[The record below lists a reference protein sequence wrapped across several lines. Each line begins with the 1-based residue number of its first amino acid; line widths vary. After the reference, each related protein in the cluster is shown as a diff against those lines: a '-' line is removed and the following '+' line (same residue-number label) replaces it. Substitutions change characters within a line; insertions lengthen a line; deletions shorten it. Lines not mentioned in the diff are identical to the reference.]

1 MPRGKPSVA
10 DRHSIPARKDL
21 LARAYIEI
29 LAREAGAKIQP
40 MLRADC
46 TDEALERLID
56 DLEDSFDGG
65 GVSILRPDLAA
76 VAVLIARAIEG
87 VSGLARRIRRDAPI
101 VVLTTH
107 SPNLVEMA
115 KEVAQSC
122 VLPSHSRVMEAGSIV
137 GSQTRAVLVA
147 RDGSA
152 REDRPEKGNKEI
164 TAALQRRIPV
174 MGIAP
179 DPTRHLPQALMRT
192 AEFRLVLPT
201 LDQTALALVI
211 DVVTG
216 RAPSR
221 AMDPDLIRLLD
232 VDDLPLAFRFGRAG
246 DACLAAIEDVVRK
259 KGEYLIQG
267 PSLSELAGY
276 GAAREW
282 GLQLADDLS
291 EYRAGKLSWADLD
304 HKGLLLSGPPGVGKT
319 QFARA
324 LAKSARVPLV
334 STSVAQWNAAPF
346 LSGTLQAI
354 RDAFSQARRQ
364 APSILFIDELDG
376 ISDRSKLQGDYV
388 EYWTQI
394 VNLLLEQ
401 LAGIEER
408 PGVVVIAATNHPDR
422 IDAAIKR
429 AGRLDREI
437 QIDRPDTAA
446 LVEIFR
452 YYIGAA
458 LPPSTNLT
466 PLALASRGAT
476 GADVEALVR
485 GAKGTARRAR
495 RDLTL
500 DELLSAIAANA
511 PALSPDAR
519 WRIAVHE
526 SGHALAAHELEAGS
540 VCGISLHSRGGFFEF
555 ESNLTGSATYDRFQ
569 SEIIVLMAGRA
580 AERLILGDASA
591 GAGMS
596 ISSDLARAT
605 GFAMLVE
612 TQCGLGISG
621 SAYLA
626 EIRNLAQHP
635 ELHKAVNEHLNDA
648 EDKARLLLDRK
659 RGRLIALAN
668 ALAAQGYLSGDDI
681 KSIVEVGPVE
691 LSEAQDEFGRC
702 A

>member
-1 MPRGKPSVA
+1 MPRRKSPAAANDPKPAS
-10 DRHSIPARKDL
+10 KDL
-21 LARAYIEI
+21 LARAYLEI

-40 MLRADC
+40 MFRGEY

-56 DLEDSFDGG
+56 DLEDSFDEG

-76 VAVLIARAIEG
+76 VAVLIARAVED

-107 SPNLVEMA
+107 SPDLVDMA
-115 KEVAQSC
+115 KEVIKSC
-122 VLPSHSRVMEAGSIV
+122 VLPSNSRAMEPGSTV
-137 GSQTRAVLVA
+137 GSQTRAILFA

-152 REDRPEKGNKEI
+152 KEDRPDKGNKEVA
-164 TAALQRRIPV
+164 AALQRRIPV

-179 DPTRHLPQALMRT
+179 DPVRHLPQALMRT
-192 AEFRLVLPT
+192 AEFRLSLPQ
-201 LDQTALALVI
+201 LDQSAIALVI
-211 DVVTG
+211 EVVTG
-216 RAPSR
+216 RAPTR
-221 AMDPDLIRLLD
+221 AIDPDLIRLLD

-246 DACLAAIEDVVRK
+246 DACLDAIEDLVRK
-259 KGEYLIQG
+259 KGEYLIEG
-267 PSLSELAGY
+267 PSLAELAGY

-282 GLQLADDLS
+282 GLQLADDLTDLKS
-291 EYRAGKLSWADLD
+291 GKLSWADVD

-324 LAKSARVPLV
+324 LAKSARVPLI
-334 STSVAQWNAAPF
+334 STSVAQWNAAAY

-364 APSILFIDELDG
+364 APCILFIDELDG
-376 ISDRSKLQGDYV
+376 ISDRSKIRGDYV

-401 LAGIEER
+401 LAGTEER
-408 PGVVVIAATNHPDR
+408 PGVVVVAATNHPDR
-422 IDAAIKR
+422 IDPAVKR

-452 YYIGAA
+452 FHIGSA
-458 LPPSTNLT
+458 LSTSVDLT

-485 GAKGTARRAR
+485 RAKGTARRAR
-495 RDLTL
+495 RQLTL
-500 DELLSAIAANA
+500 QELLSAIAASA
-511 PALSPDAR
+511 PALPPQAR
-519 WRIAVHE
+519 WRIALHE
-526 SGHALAAHELEAGS
+526 SGHALAAHELEAGA

-555 ESNLTGSATYDRFQ
+555 ESNLTGSATFDRFQ
-569 SEIIVLMAGRA
+569 SEMIVLMAGRA
-580 AERLILGDASA
+580 AERLVLGDASA
-591 GAGMS
+591 GAGMGM
-596 ISSDLARAT
+596 SSDLARAT
-605 GFAMLVE
+605 GIAMLIE
-612 TQCGLGISG
+612 TQCGLGNSG

-626 EIRNLAQHP
+626 EIRDLAQHP
-635 ELHKAVNEHLNDA
+635 ELHRTVNEHLKEA

-659 RGRLIALAN
+659 RGRLLALAD
-668 ALAAQGYLSGDDI
+668 ALNAQGYLSGDDI
-681 KSIVEVGPVE
+681 KSIVEAGSVE
-691 LSEAQDEFGRC
+691 LSEAQDEFERC